1 MSPQILIVLILFTLI
16 VISAAYLN
24 QTAGF
29 RKELSPSPVSPT
41 VTPNNQGG
49 SDSNISG
56 LKYPN
61 SRNIINDQ
69 NQQAFISFDDPQVIT
84 DWYKEKIKALGM
96 NTTSFVQTKT
106 NGDVLNK
113 LVGSRGQQKVE
124 VEIIKNNREQEVKI
138 KLNVNS

>member
-1 MSPQILIVLILFTLI
+1 MSKRI
-16 VISAAYLN
+16 N
-24 QTAGF
+24 WGF
-29 RKELSPSPVSPT
+29 
-41 VTPNNQGG
+41 
-49 SDSNISG
+49 
-56 LKYPN
+56 Y
-61 SRNIINDQ
+61 
-69 NQQAFISFDDPQVIT
+69 